1 MKRALLFVSVLL
13 IACSFAAPATAQDTP
28 PVPHSIVFVGNSLTY
43 GRIHETWQGGWGMA
57 ASQPDR
63 DYVHRTQLLIAARTG
78 IIPEIA
84 VASLDLIYPQHF
96 AAAQELG
103 RTFPADVLVIELG
116 DAAQQMTEAEYKGT
130 LRQVIGWFTYKRLV
144 ITGVWYVARLEQWN
158 QELAQEYG
166 AEFVPLHDLNTPEH
180 WQIADC
186 AAPGT
191 VCDHPGDAG
200 MAAIAERV
208 TAAILGSR
216 TAMYVPWLETG
227 R

>member
-1 MKRALLFVSVLL
+1 MQRALLFVSVLL
-13 IACSFAAPATAQDTP
+13 IACSFAAPATAQDAP

-43 GRIHETWQGGWGMA
+43 GRIHATWQGGWGMA
-57 ASQPDR
+57 ATQPDR

-78 IIPEIA
+78 VIPEIA

-103 RTFPADVLVIELG
+103 RTFPADVLVVELG
-116 DAAQQMTEAEYKGT
+116 DAAQQMSEGEYKAT
-130 LRQVIGWFTYKRLV
+130 LRTVIGWYTYKRLV
-144 ITGVWYVARLEQWN
+144 ITGVWYIARLEQWN
-158 QELAQEYG
+158 RELAVEYG
-166 AEFVPLHDLNTPEH
+166 AEFVPLHDLYLAEN
-180 WQIADC
+180 WQRADC

-200 MAAIAERV
+200 MAAIAARV
-208 TAAILGSR
+208 TAAILGPR
-216 TAMYVPWLETG
+216 VHVYAPWVETG

>member
-1 MKRALLFVSVLL
+1 MTRFLLFALALV
-13 IACSFAAPATAQDTP
+13 IACSFVAPAASAAPQP
-28 PVPHSIVFVGNSLTY
+28 PQSIVFVGNSLTY

-103 RTFPADVLVIELG
+103 RTFPADVLVVELG
-116 DAAQQMTEAEYKGT
+116 DAAQQMTESEYKGT
-130 LRQVIGWFTYKRLV
+130 MRQVIGWFTFKRLV
-144 ITGVWYVARLEQWN
+144 ITGVWYIARLEQWN
-158 QELAQEYG
+158 QELAQEMG

-180 WQIADC
+180 WQVVDC
-186 AAPGT
+186 TAPGT

-216 TAMYVPWLETG
+216 TTLYAPWLESG
-227 R
+227 K